1 MNASGVKVYILDTGI
16 QGTHTEFSGMIDSS
30 STCHGDFVNEG
41 NPLSDGHGH
50 GYVICT
56 TYDMYILCHVNHNLT
71 VLFFSTLNTLISTS
85 IRTHVAGTTVGS
97 TYGVSYCSLA
107 GNNCELCAVK
117 VLNSRGSSSGSSVTV
132 GIDHVVGDCAAGE
145 KCVGNMSLGGGL
157 SSFLNQ
163 AVADAVNAGV
173 IMVVAAGNENQ
184 NACNAS
190 PASEPLAITVGST
203 TSSDARSGF
212 SNYGSCVDV
221 WAPGSDITSAM
232 RGTDSNTATWSGTSM
247 ASPRK

>member
-1 MNASGVKVYILDTGI
+1 
-16 QGTHTEFSGMIDSS
+16 
-30 STCHGDFVNEG
+30 
-41 NPLSDGHGH
+41 
-50 GYVICT
+50 
-56 TYDMYILCHVNHNLT
+56 MYILCHVNHNLT
-71 VLFFSTLNTLISTS
+71 VSFFYTVRSTS

-97 TYGVSYCSLA
+97 TYGVSYCSLLPT

-117 VLNSRGSSSGSSVTV
+117 VLNKRGSSSGSSVTV

-173 IMVVAAGNENQ
+173 TMVVAAGNENG